1 MQNAQQT
8 VKNYHRENLTTKQW
22 TTLKFKLWKEKEEN
36 LHLDWD
42 PEDFDD

>member
-1 MQNAQQT
+1 MRNAQQT
-8 VKNYHRENLTTKQW
+8 VKNYHNKNPTVERW
-22 TTLKFKLWKEKEEN
+22 TTLEFKLWKEKEEN